1 MFDPY
6 NPSDS
11 HSPMIKRIVCMDLLP
26 ETEDI
31 FLDLFSNVNH
41 EIRSQKGCMG
51 LELLRGSHEGQLSLW
66 TISLWQS
73 VDDLETYRTSALFQK
88 TWARV
93 KPLFS
98 SKARAWTL
106 SSIDTLA

>member
-1 MFDPY
+1 
-6 NPSDS
+6 
-11 HSPMIKRIVCMDLLP
+11 MDLLP
-26 ETEDI
+26 DTEDV
-31 FLDLFSNVNH
+31 FLDIFDHVKN

-51 LELLRGSHEGQLSLW
+51 LELLRGSHQGQLSLW

-88 TWARV
+88 TWAQV

-98 SKARAWTL
+98 AKAKAWTL
-106 SSIDTLA
+106 TSIDIIA